1 MGHHRALL
9 WNGLYFV
16 TNTSNFKLK
25 CVIMF
30 LKRFYFQAKIP
41 SRSGILGSKD
51 QGTLNIH
58 EYATRHKE
66 FYIWQSIVVVVLY
79 LVHYD
84 DTLLQNMSK
93 FFITKCVSYFK
104 CEDFIV
110 VSYCLLALLLKLNK
124 ICCSSSLKYL
134 I

>member
-1 MGHHRALL
+1 
-9 WNGLYFV
+9 
-16 TNTSNFKLK
+16 
-25 CVIMF
+25 MF

-51 QGTLNIH
+51 QRTLNIH

-84 DTLLQNMSK
+84 DTLLQNMSSFSLQNASVISNVK
-93 FFITKCVSYFK
+93 I
-104 CEDFIV
+104 
-110 VSYCLLALLLKLNK
+110 LLLFLTAYWH
-124 ICCSSSLKYL
+124 CC
-134 I
+134 